1 MGARIKKTLKVD
13 VSEVVRKIKRKKY
26 KNLYSGVV
34 ADLEKI
40 GTKKQIQKQI
50 IEYEYDRNKFLNLDF
65 YNYINRIFNLG
76 LIFIMPIY
84 LSLLS
89 NLIWAKFLEYKDKGL
104 DISKAFKYTISYINS
119 ISIGLFCIIFA
130 ATFLVVIIK
139 AIILLWINN
148 RIISGKKAFL
158 ILKEIVNTLD

>member
-13 VSEVVRKIKRKKY
+13 VSEVVRKIKGKKY

-50 IEYEYDRNKFLNLDF
+50 IEYEYDRNKSINFDFL
-65 YNYINRIFNLG
+65 NYINRIFNLG

-89 NLIWAKFLEYKDKGL
+89 NLIWAMFLEYKDKGL
-104 DISKAFKYTISYINS
+104 DISKAFNYTISYINS
-119 ISIGLFCIIFA
+119 ISKELFYIIFA
-130 ATFLVVIIK
+130 ATFSVVIIK

-148 RIISGKKAFL
+148 RIISEKKAFL